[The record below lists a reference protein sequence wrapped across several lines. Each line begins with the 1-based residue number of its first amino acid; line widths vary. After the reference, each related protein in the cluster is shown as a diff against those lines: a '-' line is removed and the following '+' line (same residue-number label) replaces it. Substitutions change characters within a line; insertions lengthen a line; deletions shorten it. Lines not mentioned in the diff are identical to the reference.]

1 MTHTIHSVTQRQ
13 VHGDSETHT
22 RDWVTRY
29 WQKKHFTWSRDS
41 RWCIDHAHIGNTYKP
56 AAALPR
62 AKIVLLT
69 STQGLIEPSG
79 KRACNCQY
87 RNVDSEMLS
96 VTINRYPYT
105 YVYLTYTDVR
115 NSLRT

>member
-1 MTHTIHSVTQRQ
+1 MYKTTEGLDIH
-13 VHGDSETHT
+13 VHISLPCCLLNISCLAKNHV
-22 RDWVTRY
+22 R
-29 WQKKHFTWSRDS
+29 
-41 RWCIDHAHIGNTYKP
+41 HASAGEIQYKN
-56 AAALPR
+56 AGA
-62 AKIVLLT
+62 VHCQ
-69 STQGLIEPSG
+69 SNGYGQGLIEPSG

-105 YVYLTYTDVR
+105 YVYLTYTDVH

>member
-1 MTHTIHSVTQRQ
+1 MHMFVVNIARSNKVT
-13 VHGDSETHT
+13 G
-22 RDWVTRY
+22 
-29 WQKKHFTWSRDS
+29 
-41 RWCIDHAHIGNTYKP
+41 
-56 AAALPR
+56 
-62 AKIVLLT
+62 T
-69 STQGLIEPSG
+69 SYRQGLIEPSG

-87 RNVDSEMLS
+87 RNVDGEMLS

>member
-1 MTHTIHSVTQRQ
+1 MQECT
-13 VHGDSETHT
+13 
-22 RDWVTRY
+22 
-29 WQKKHFTWSRDS
+29 SRE
-41 RWCIDHAHIGNTYKP
+41 CY
-56 AAALPR
+56 
-62 AKIVLLT
+62 
-69 STQGLIEPSG
+69 QGLIEPSG

-96 VTINRYPYT
+96 VTINRYSYT